1 MNDQVTAV
9 TPVTTEDSAW
19 ASVNTPLDVESLIF
33 FCRDIERLFRI
44 NPMLEFIE
52 WKAIG
57 DGRYFFSGRNI
68 SQEEAFEFEFEFQV
82 KELVDGL
89 RIDYSQGVKTSTIL
103 KIEASEKGSKLTITD
118 SYEGISE
125 EERKSRLG
133 EVDKSL
139 ITWAHYLQSFTV
151 SWKRWSRFGWW
162 RWYMRR
168 VWQPMKP
175 AGRRI
180 TYMLLW
186 ISLVEVTLILLGTAI
201 YWSEYR

>member
-1 MNDQVTAV
+1 MNDPA
-9 TPVTTEDSAW
+9 PSPEASEDAAW
-19 ASVNTPLDVESLIF
+19 AAINTPLAPNSLKD

-44 NPMLEFIE
+44 NPMLEFKK
-52 WKAIG
+52 WKSLG
-57 DGRYFFSGRNI
+57 NDRYFFSGRNI
-68 SQEEAFEFEFEFQV
+68 SQEEPFEFEFELQV
-82 KELVDGL
+82 KELADGL
-89 RIDYSQGVKTSTIL
+89 RIDYSQGVKTSTII
-103 KIEASEKGSKLTITD
+103 KIEAAEQGSKLTITD
-118 SYEGISE
+118 NYDGLSE

-139 ITWAHYLQSFTV
+139 ITWLHYLQKFLIL
-151 SWKRWSRFGWW
+151 WQRWSRFGWW

-168 VWQPMKP
+168 IWQPMKP

-186 ISLVEVTLILLGTAI
+186 ISVVEIALILLGTGI